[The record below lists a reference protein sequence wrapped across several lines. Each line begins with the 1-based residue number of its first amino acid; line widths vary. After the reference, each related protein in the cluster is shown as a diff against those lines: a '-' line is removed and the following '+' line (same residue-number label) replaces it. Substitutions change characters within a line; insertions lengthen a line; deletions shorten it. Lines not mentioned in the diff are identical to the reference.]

1 MWKETCVILSDAR
14 AQNRHG
20 VALKTCKWCSGS
32 PSSLLGSLS
41 CFQGEEKTV
50 NGLSTSKCMQW
61 ILCVWPAYLT
71 VALRRA
77 TFAFGLR
84 PWNTRGGRKL
94 LQALKNT
101 QYQLAAEQSA
111 NIYCLIVGAI
121 EIVQTYS
128 QTQTSSSSPTF
139 ALSNIHP
146 TSNRDPHINLQ
157 LCQRTRGWAGEP
169 NQMGGGR
176 VHIHNLRSGVAN
188 LWASV
193 CAGIHIEGASFVLL
207 TLVKAK
213 GISK

>member
-1 MWKETCVILSDAR
+1 MYAMNFVCVAR
-14 AQNRHG
+14 IFDGCPPQSNF
-20 VALKTCKWCSGS
+20 C
-32 PSSLLGSLS
+32 
-41 CFQGEEKTV
+41 
-50 NGLSTSKCMQW
+50 
-61 ILCVWPAYLT
+61 
-71 VALRRA
+71 
-77 TFAFGLR
+77 LR
-84 PWNTRGGRKL
+84 PSALEYARRKKT